1 MKLSIREVAGIRASF
16 ERIAANADH
25 AGELFYRRLFE
36 IAPHLR
42 PMFGDDITQQARK
55 LINTL
60 GVAVSM
66 IEQWEKLET
75 ALEDLARRHVD
86 YGVLPEHYSIV
97 GKALVYMIREMS
109 LSRPGGE
116 IEAAWIRAYEAMADH
131 MIASTQDAVVPMNG
145 TAGR

>member
-1 MKLSIREVAGIRASF
+1 MQFSIREIAGIRASF
-16 ERIAANADH
+16 ERIAADADQ

-42 PMFGDDITQQARK
+42 PMFGEDIAQQGRK

-66 IEQWEKLET
+66 IENWESLAQ
-75 ALEDLARRHVD
+75 ALEDLAQRHVA
-86 YGVLPEHYSIV
+86 YGVLPDHYPVV

-109 LSRPGGE
+109 RSRPGGD
-116 IEAAWIRAYEAMADH
+116 IEAAWMKAYVAISDH
-131 MIASTQDAVVPMNG
+131 MITSTKDSAATVGATV
-145 TAGR
+145 